1 MRAAPGPTYLS
12 RDFKDSDI
20 EEEVREAF
28 QVFDR
33 EGNGFITT
41 PDLLEVMQT
50 IGDMLSSDEAQV
62 PSLKGKTLVLAK

>member
-1 MRAAPGPTYLS
+1 M
-12 RDFKDSDI
+12 
-20 EEEVREAF
+20 REAF

-62 PSLKGKTLVLAK
+62 TYPRWNRREC